1 MIPREKII
9 IDASGKPGEHAVQ
22 HHGQREAVGTSIS
35 KIKILQCLHQNKE
48 IMRKPTALTFSN

>member
-22 HHGQREAVGTSIS
+22 HYGQRNAVGTSIS
-35 KIKILQCLHQNKE
+35 KLKISQCLHQNKD
-48 IMRKPTALTFSN
+48 IICKPTALSFSN

>member
-22 HHGQREAVGTSIS
+22 HHGQRDAVGTSIS
-35 KIKILQCLHQNKE
+35 KLKILQCLHRNKE
-48 IMRKPTALTFSN
+48 IMCKPTALSFSN

>member
-22 HHGQREAVGTSIS
+22 HHGQRDAVGTSIS
-35 KIKILQCLHQNKE
+35 KLKILQCSTETK
-48 IMRKPTALTFSN
+48 R

>member
-22 HHGQREAVGTSIS
+22 HHGQRDAVGKLIS
-35 KIKILQCLHQNKE
+35 LMIKSQCLRQIE
-48 IMRKPTALTFSN
+48 DIIRTLTALSFTY